1 MHTLDVE
8 RDGAAD
14 VPEGEA
20 AMDRA
25 DAEDVAGLCDGDEA
39 AMERLVQRHAPP
51 LIRYLRRMLADESD
65 ASDLAQETF
74 VRLHREC
81 RRYDARRRLRPWLFT
96 VAGNLAR
103 NQLRWRSRHV
113 ADSLD
118 AEADVEG
125 GWAPRPIASDVP
137 CPSEVLLDEERK
149 AALREAIDALPDGM
163 RAALLLVDLEECSV
177 AEAAVAL
184 GIPPRTVES
193 RLFHARRRLRDHL
206 VAGAVARPA

>member
-1 MHTLDVE
+1 
-8 RDGAAD
+8 
-14 VPEGEA
+14 
-20 AMDRA
+20 MDHA
-25 DAEDVAGLCDGDEA
+25 DAADVAGLCDGDES
-39 AMERLVQRHAPP
+39 AMERLVRRHAPS

-81 RRYDARRRLRPWLFT
+81 RRYDTRRRLRPWLFT

-103 NQLRWRSRHV
+103 NQLRRRSRHV

-118 AEADVEG
+118 VEPDVEG

-149 AALREAIDALPDGM
+149 AALRGAIDALPDGM

-177 AEAAVAL
+177 AEAAGIL

-193 RLFHARRRLRDHL
+193 RLFHARRRLRDRL
-206 VAGAVARPA
+206 VSSVMAHPV

>member
-1 MHTLDVE
+1 MQALDGD
-8 RDGAAD
+8 RDDGIPPPEDAA
-14 VPEGEA
+14 A
-20 AMDRA
+20 LDRA

-39 AMERLVQRHAPP
+39 AMERLVNRHAPP
-51 LIRYLRRMLADESD
+51 LIRYLRRMLSNESD

-81 RRYDARRRLRPWLFT
+81 RRYDGRRRLRPWLFT

-118 AEADVEG
+118 AEPDFEG
-125 GWAPRPIASDVP
+125 GAPVRPIASDVP
-137 CPSEVLLDEERK
+137 CPSEALLDEERR
-149 AALREAIDALPDGM
+149 AALRDAIDGLPDGM

-177 AEAAVAL
+177 AEAAGIL

-193 RLFHARRRLRDHL
+193 RLFHARRRLRERL
-206 VAGAVARPA
+206 VPREVAGSA